1 LQRGGT
7 FTCRGRISG
16 WDNDTEFREGDFFG
30 FKDVWQGS
38 GTVDEFQPSAAL
50 EVLTRAYQYWI
61 AVADLDGFRVDTV
74 KHMDAGATRY
84 FTSAVHEFAVSI
96 GKDSFF
102 LVGEITGP
110 RDFAVELSK
119 TTGLDAALGLADV
132 QDRLDRMV
140 KGQVEPGE
148 YFTLFRNS
156 LLVGEGSHTWFRDRV
171 VTSYD
176 DHDQVRKGDAKS
188 RFAADPEGRALAT
201 AVIAANV
208 TTLGIPC
215 IYYGSEQRFDGQG
228 GNDRYIR
235 EAMFGGRFG
244 AFRSSDRHCFDET
257 GETFAE
263 VAAVLNLRRREPALR
278 RGRQYLRE
286 ISGDG
291 VDFGL
296 PRSFGGRMTTVVAW
310 SRILADREIVCAF
323 NNDPVAAR
331 TAWVTVDAGLNGGVA
346 AYGYD
351 HCSDPRAVGTTTPVE
366 SRNGRAIEVTLP
378 AAGFAVLSPR

>member
-38 GTVDEFQPSAAL
+38 GTVDEFQPSTAL
-50 EVLTRAYQYWI
+50 EVLTRAYQYWT
-61 AVADLDGFRVDTV
+61 AVADLDSFRVDTV

-84 FTSAVHEFAVSI
+84 FTSAMHEFAVST

-119 TTGLDAALGLADV
+119 TTEVDAALGLADV

-140 KGQVEPGE
+140 QGRVEPGE
-148 YFTLFRNS
+148 YFALFRNS

-176 DHDQVRKGDAKS
+176 DHDQIRKGDAKP
-188 RFAADPEGRALAT
+188 RFAADREGRALAT
-201 AVIAANV
+201 AAIAGNV

-235 EAMFGGRFG
+235 EAMFDGRFG

-257 GETFAE
+257 A
-263 VAAVLNLRRREPALR
+263 RRSR
-278 RGRQYLRE
+278 R
-286 ISGDG
+286 S
-291 VDFGL
+291 
-296 PRSFGGRMTTVVAW
+296 PRCWTY
-310 SRILADREIVCAF
+310 ADVNR
-323 NNDPVAAR
+323 R
-331 TAWVTVDAGLNGGVA
+331 
-346 AYGYD
+346 
-351 HCSDPRAVGTTTPVE
+351 S
-366 SRNGRAIEVTLP
+366 
-378 AAGFAVLSPR
+378 AAGGSTSVRSPATGSTSVCPGPSGAG